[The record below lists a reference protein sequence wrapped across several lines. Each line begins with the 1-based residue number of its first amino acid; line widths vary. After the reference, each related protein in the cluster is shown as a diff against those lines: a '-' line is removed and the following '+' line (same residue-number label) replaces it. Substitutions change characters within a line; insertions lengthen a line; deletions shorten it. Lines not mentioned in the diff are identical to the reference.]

1 MTTLN
6 GCSSQLYVLF
16 LLSNT
21 AEIAFTDGYL
31 LSHFR
36 EFALEEGVKP
46 EIDNANTSGGK
57 VS

>member
-1 MTTLN
+1 MTTLM
-6 GCSSQLYVLF
+6 GCISQLCVLL
-16 LLSNT
+16 LLSRT
-21 AEIAFTDGYL
+21 ADIVFADGY
-31 LSHFR
+31 SFSYFR